1 MNASELH
8 LTLLGSGG
16 GVAKAVLGLLQ
27 AAAQTPGDPLQ
38 DLLSRS
44 TLHLV
49 DLQQKEPGYYSTL
62 FPKLYPRLQ
71 LHEFDAMDTA
81 RLEQHLR
88 TTGTRLVIDVSWADT
103 LQMLQCCNQLGI
115 AYVNTALENT
125 AVDEDESLE
134 GFTLLERYRR
144 VEAVRSTLKGLR
156 AIIGS
161 GMNPGIVQ
169 WMALELRAQVPDEEP
184 EACYIVERDTSFYR
198 DPALAKPGTLYSTW
212 SPECFLDEAIFNHP
226 LYVSRGIPHILLSK
240 VYQQEFRVELGDVN
254 FYGRLMPHEEVLTLG
269 NRFKGEIGFLYRV
282 NDVTTAAIR
291 DHLDRLSELWDWEE
305 KVLDPSEAELAGED
319 LVGVLLVYKDKERF
333 MYNVMTH
340 TEVHPA
346 FPTNATYYQVAC
358 GVYAALAVLLR
369 DTPPAGVHYV
379 DELSEELLARYG
391 TYVRQHMRHFVTG
404 ENPKSSGLLFHRM
417 REG

>member
-1 MNASELH
+1 MRASELH

-16 GVAKAVLGLLQ
+16 GVAKAVLSLLQ
-27 AAAQTPGDPLQ
+27 AAAQTPGDPLYS
-38 DLLSRS
+38 LLSRS
-44 TLHLV
+44 RVHLV
-49 DLQQKEPGYYSTL
+49 DLQQKEPAYYRTQ
-62 FPKLYPRLQ
+62 FPDLYPRLK

-81 RLEQHLR
+81 RLQQHLR
-88 TTGTRLVIDVSWADT
+88 ATGTRLVIDVSWADT
-103 LQMLQCCNQLGI
+103 LQMLQCCDQLGI

-134 GFTLLERYRR
+134 GFTLIERYRR
-144 VEAVRSTLKGLR
+144 VEAVRSSLKGLQ
-156 AIIGS
+156 ALIGS

-169 WMALELRAQVPDEEP
+169 WMALELKAQAPEEEP

-198 DPALAKPGTLYSTW
+198 DPSLAKPGTLYSTW

-226 LYVSRGIPHILLSK
+226 LYMSRGIPHILLSR
-240 VYQQEFRVELGDVN
+240 VYEQEFRVELGDVS

-269 NRFKGEIGFLYRV
+269 RRFKGEIGFLYRV
-282 NDVTTAAIR
+282 NEVTTAAIR

-305 KVLDPSEAELAGED
+305 KVLDPAEAELAGED
-319 LVGVLLVYKDKERF
+319 LVGVLLVYKDRERY
-333 MYNVMTH
+333 MYNIMRH
-340 TEVHPA
+340 SEVYPS

-369 DTPPAGVHYV
+369 DNPPQGVHYV
-379 DELSEELLARYG
+379 DELSPELLTRYG
-391 TYVRQHMRHFVTG
+391 AYVRQHMPYFVTG
-404 ENPKSSGLLFHRM
+404 ENPRSGGLLFHRM